1 MRRKDRERDE
11 KFALG
16 VIDSAPYGVMALT
29 DENGEPYAIPLSP
42 VRIGGFLYFHSA
54 HEGTKND
61 IIKNNPKAVVTFA
74 DNVAPAE
81 NEFTTG
87 YDSAIVKG
95 TVTEITDEKEKI
107 EALRMLSERY
117 CPANMERF
125 DKAIEK
131 SLKITAIFKMSMD
144 EVTGK
149 QKVLTKHDDHS

>member
-11 KFALG
+11 NFAIG
-16 VIDSAPYGVMALT
+16 VIDSAPYGVMALV
-29 DENGEPYAIPLSP
+29 DETGQPYAIPLSL
-42 VRIGGFLYFHSA
+42 VRIGRLLYFHSA
-54 HEGTKND
+54 HEGTKNN
-61 IIKNNPKAVVTFA
+61 IIKNNPNAVVTFA
-74 DNVAPAE
+74 DNVVPAE

-95 TVTEITDEKEKI
+95 KVTEVTDKAEKI
-107 EALRMLSERY
+107 EALRMLSEHY

-131 SLKITAIFKMSMD
+131 SLKITAIFKMSID

-149 QKVLTKHDDHS
+149 QKILTKYEDQ

>member
-29 DENGEPYAIPLSP
+29 DEKGEPYAIPLSL

-61 IIKNNPKAVVTFA
+61 IIKNNPKVVVTFA
-74 DNVAPAE
+74 DNVVPAE

-95 TVTEITDEKEKI
+95 TVTEITEKNEKI

-131 SLKITAIFKMSMD
+131 SLNITAIFKMSMD

-149 QKVLTKHDDHS
+149 QKILNKQDHHS